1 LAPCYGRHRERGQV
15 TTLEIMW
22 TRARNV
28 RKSSSILLLLLA
40 LAGCTEATP
49 ALPPSEAG
57 ANEPQDARRR
67 QETGTLFGSDGFTL
81 YGSRSREAK
90 ARQEESGGVGVN
102 SYLWRA
108 SLDTIDFMP
117 VANADPFG
125 GLITTDWYQPAEAP
139 NERFKLQVL
148 VRDKALRADGI
159 KVSVWRQTRSET
171 GDWLDAPVDPKTA
184 AQLEDRIL
192 TRARELRIAAA
203 SSE

>member
-1 LAPCYGRHRERGQV
+1 MLF
-15 TTLEIMW
+15 
-22 TRARNV
+22 
-28 RKSSSILLLLLA
+28 LLVV
-40 LAGCTEATP
+40 LAGCTDATP

-57 ANEPQDARRR
+57 PDEPTDARRR
-67 QETGTLFGSDGFTL
+67 QDTGTLFGSDGLTL

-90 ARQEESGGVGVN
+90 ARQEDTGGVGVN

-139 NERFKLQVL
+139 SERFKLQVL
-148 VRDKALRADGI
+148 VRDKTLRADGV
-159 KVSVWRQTRSET
+159 KVSVWRQTRAEA
-171 GDWLDAPVDPKTA
+171 GDWLDASVDPKTA
-184 AQLEDRIL
+184 SQLEDRIL